1 MKWLSTNAD
10 EHLLVDDA
18 GRRTEYSIRT
28 DPVTRVQRCYDGT
41 RKIFEHM
48 VLHRCLRECEERYA
62 AERGEG
68 KDSPNYHGKTRQK
81 VREMN
86 Q

>member
-1 MKWLSTNAD
+1 MRWLCTNAD

-62 AERGEG
+62 AERGQECTQQTKRG
-68 KDSPNYHGKTRQK
+68 RHSKRAQA
-81 VREMN
+81 
-86 Q
+86 